1 MWINSPP
8 YPSVPAA
15 QDLTWASSLS
25 CHFAQFV
32 GWNGK
37 PSPSSAWLRRWKQV
51 AWINRLFGRTC
62 GHSTAARGVKQWI
75 ALLRAT
81 RANRSA
87 SLVNVVDTMIHGT
100 FGRMSTES
108 LAKLNQHLYFSKT
121 CPATSASGS
130 IRLPPT
136 LKAWATKLRQVCLAR
151 KKLVLAKSET
161 GSSSSLWMAPNVPN
175 GGRGLPK
182 NTVITGNTARSGTRK
197 VQINLNNQAREAAR
211 KLWGTP
217 ADYSKGGGRSRSGKR
232 IGELLLPG
240 QAKMWRLPEEV
251 APCSLPGP
259 TTSTV
264 GEASAKRPR
273 GAGPHL
279 NPVFVGWLMGWPEPN
294 GFGFSATEWSRY
306 RQRMRSALF
315 GLLCTG

>member
-8 YPSVPAA
+8 YPFAPAA
-15 QDLTWASSLS
+15 LDSTLASSLS
-25 CHFAQFV
+25 SQFAQSV

-37 PSPSSAWLRRWKQV
+37 PSPSSTWLRRWKQV
-51 AWINRLFGRTC
+51 AWITRLFGRTF
-62 GHSTAARGVKQWI
+62 GPSTAARGVEQWI
-75 ALLRAT
+75 ASLRAI

-87 SLVNVVDTMIHGT
+87 SLVNVVDTMIRGT

-108 LAKLNQHLYFSKT
+108 LAKLNQHSYFSKT
-121 CPATSASGS
+121 CRATSASGS

-161 GSSSSLWMAPNVPN
+161 GSSSL
-175 GGRGLPK
+175 
-182 NTVITGNTARSGTRK
+182 
-197 VQINLNNQAREAAR
+197 
-211 KLWGTP
+211 LWGTP

-240 QAKMWRLPEEV
+240 QAKMWRLPEEA

-306 RQRMRSALF
+306 RQRMRSALCA
-315 GLLCTG
+315 LLCAR